1 MINDKWRPKI
11 TQIESSKN
19 FNYGVDKK
27 KHGFWYDKNDWKEYL
42 WLNLIN

>member
-27 KHGFWYDKNDWKEYL
+27 KTWFLIRQK
-42 WLNLIN
+42 WLKGILMVEPD